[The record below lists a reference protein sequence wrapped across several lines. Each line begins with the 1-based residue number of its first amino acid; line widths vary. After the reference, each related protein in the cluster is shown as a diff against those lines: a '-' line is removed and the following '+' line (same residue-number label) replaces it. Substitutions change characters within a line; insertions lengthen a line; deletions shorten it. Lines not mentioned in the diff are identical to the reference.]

1 MQLTYYNNTTDK
13 RYLVKKLTQISKSGH
28 SNPVTVHLLDDTNI
42 VHPTF
47 KMADVD
53 LYMTANYCY
62 VDDLHRYYY
71 IDKITTSKGWS
82 YLECTE
88 DVLMTYARNIGE
100 LDTIVDRNEIDYNL
114 YQVDNEMMV
123 NNYTSFQRIEFAKGF
138 DKNVQNFVMCVI
150 GNTSTEPPSG
160 GSSSDSSGGSSG
172 DSSGDS
178 SGGSSGT
185 SGDSSGGSSGGSSG
199 DDGGGSVNP
208 GGIL

>member
-13 RYLVKKLTQISKSGH
+13 RYLVKKITQLSKAGH
-28 SNPVTVHLLDDTNI
+28 SNPVTVHLIDDTNI

-88 DVLMTYARNIGE
+88 DVLMTYAHDIGN

-138 DKNVQNFVMCVI
+138 EKEKQNFIMCVI
-150 GNTSTEPPSG
+150 GNTSTEAPTG
-160 GSSSDSSGGSSG
+160 GGSSG
-172 DSSGDS
+172 GGTSGDS

-185 SGDSSGGSSGGSSG
+185 SGDDGGGSSGGTSGGTSG